1 MGYFTRL
8 LSVELS
14 ERLRHAFS
22 PAIGALFLFLCA
34 LSGSNYATEAATAK
48 RYIVAAAHPLAVD
61 AGVEVLAKGGSAVDA
76 AVAVQLVLGLV
87 EPESSGIGGGAFLL
101 HWSEKDKKLRTY
113 DGRETAPAAA
123 RRDRFVKG
131 GKPLPFLEAAVGGRS
146 VGVPGVIAMLE
157 LAHAWHGRLAWR
169 ELFTPAIRIAESGFD
184 VSNRLHGVLER
195 ERALHE
201 DAEARVL
208 YYPDGRVAT
217 RVVNRAYADTLKRL
231 AREGA
236 SAMRR
241 GEIAEAVVHAAA
253 ARGGDLTLEDMA
265 SYRAVVREP
274 VCAPY
279 RRYRVCSMGPPSAG
293 GVAVLQILGLLERK
307 GFDRT
312 PARSAAA
319 LHLFA
324 EAGRLAYADRA
335 RYGADPDF
343 VPVPVKALLS
353 PGYLEKRAE
362 LIGERAMRLAPPG
375 DTEAS
380 GTSHFSIADADG
392 NVVSMT
398 TTIESS
404 FGSRVMARGFHLNN
418 ELTDFDF
425 TPGGANQVA
434 PGKRPRSSMAPV
446 IVFDA
451 DGRVRM
457 ALGSPGGP
465 WIINYVAKTLVAAL
479 DWGLDAQ
486 AAIEAPNFGNRNGPT
501 VLEEDVTPAGLVE
514 ALKARGHET
523 QLAPLTS
530 GVHAIERVPGGWR
543 GAADPRREGVA
554 LGR

>member
-1 MGYFTRL
+1 MSRNSFLRGAA
-8 LSVELS
+8 SV
-14 ERLRHAFS
+14 
-22 PAIGALFLFLCA
+22 ALFVF
-34 LSGSNYATEAATAK
+34 AAVCHAQTAK
-48 RYIVAAAHPLAVD
+48 RFIVAAAHPLAVG
-61 AGVEVLAKGGSAVDA
+61 AGVEMLAKGGSALDA
-76 AVAVQLVLGLV
+76 AIAVQLVLGLV

-101 HWSEKDKKLRTY
+101 HWSESEKKLRTY
-113 DGRETAPAAA
+113 DGREVAPAAA
-123 RRDRFVKG
+123 KPDRFLNSK
-131 GKPLPFLEAAVGGRS
+131 KEPLSFLQAALGGRS
-146 VGVPGVIAMLE
+146 VGVPGVLAMLE
-157 LAHAWHGRLAWR
+157 LAHARYGRLAWR
-169 ELFTPAIRIAESGFD
+169 ELFAPAIRIAESGFD
-184 VSNRLHGVLER
+184 VSHRLRGVLER
-195 ERALHE
+195 ERALRE
-201 DAEARVL
+201 DAEARAL

-217 RVVNRAYADTLKRL
+217 RVVNRAYAETLKKL

-241 GEIAEAVVHAAA
+241 GEIAEAVVRAAA
-253 ARGGDLTLEDMA
+253 ARGGDLTLDDLA
-265 SYRAVVREP
+265 GYRAVEREP

-307 GFDRT
+307 DFDKA
-312 PARSAAA
+312 PPRSAQAA
-319 LHLFA
+319 HLFA

-335 RYGADPDF
+335 RYGADADF
-343 VPVPVKALLS
+343 VPVPVARLLD
-353 PGYLEKRAE
+353 GKYLEKRAK
-362 LIGERAMRLAPPG
+362 LITERAMPLAPPG

-380 GTSHFSIADADG
+380 GTSHLSIADADG

-398 TTIESS
+398 TTIEAS

-425 TPGGANQVA
+425 VPGGANQVA

-486 AAIEAPNFGNRNGPT
+486 AAIDAPNLGNRNGPT
-501 VLEEDVTPAGLVE
+501 VLEEGRVSAALVKE
-514 ALKARGHET
+514 LKARGHET
-523 QLAPLTS
+523 QLAPLMS
-530 GVHAIERVPGGWR
+530 GVHAIERVPDGWR
-543 GAADPRREGVA
+543 GGADQRREGVA